1 MASNTC
7 NQSSSISASFNGG
20 GTSADLVVSGN
31 GNANITMKLS
41 WGDNPDDYGDAID
54 TISVLGQTWNS
65 PGQDGSVTRTINNVT
80 SGTYGLS
87 FGGLLNSFKSVS
99 SSSIKMLDN
108 DGNDTNA
115 EFNITSVSN
124 NNFSET
130 VTANMNAPSNVT
142 GTNCVA
148 TSWSGSGPS
157 GSSYSKTGPGSNS
170 SSSGGSATICG
181 GNSNPCGGSS
191 PFVRTWTMKTT
202 SPNGCTVS
210 ESRSTNIRNDDNP
223 TNNWTTSFI
232 NLDPS
237 TTVTLTLGTM
247 QCIDAPSTVVAVGSG
262 NFVGSG
268 GSFSGTKSFNNGN
281 TVQLRTTTL
290 PFNTSTSGS
299 GTTGSTNTKTVTVQ
313 FPNYSKTI
321 TIQTRAPV
329 IKEVFNY
336 ADNTNKYPYEDID
349 LISNTPTQNLT
360 SAQLPMNDIEIPVE
374 FKASDGNTQISI
386 NGGSWKNIRQI

>member
-7 NQSSSISASFNGG
+7 NLSSSISAVFSGSGRSCNLIVGG
-20 GTSADLVVSGN
+20 S
-31 GNANITMKLS
+31 GNANISMRLS
-41 WGDNPDDYGDAID
+41 WGDDPDNAGDAID
-54 TISVLGQTWNS
+54 TISVLGTTWNS
-65 PGQDGSVTRTINNVT
+65 PGQDGSDTRTVTNV
-80 SGTYGLS
+80 SAGTYGIS
-87 FGGLLNSFKSVS
+87 FGGLLNSFKSVENT
-99 SSSIKMLDN
+99 SIKFVDD

-115 EFNITSVSN
+115 EFNITSVSQN
-124 NNFSET
+124 TFSET
-130 VTANMNAPSNVT
+130 VTASMSAPADVT
-142 GTNCVA
+142 GTNCVS

-157 GSSYSKTGPGSNS
+157 GSSYSKTGPGTNS
-170 SSSGGSATICG
+170 SSSSGSATICG

-191 PFVRTWTMKTT
+191 PVIRTWTMTT
-202 SPNGCTVS
+202 SSPNGCSVS

-223 TNNWTTSFI
+223 TNNWTSSFI

-237 TTVTLTLGTM
+237 TQVTLTLGTM
-247 QCIDAPSTVVAVGSG
+247 QCIDAPSTVTAVGSG

-268 GSFSGTKSFNNGN
+268 GSFSGSRDFTNGQ

-336 ADNTNKYPYEDID
+336 ADNINQYPYEDID
-349 LISNTPTQNLT
+349 LISNTPTQRLT
-360 SAQLPMNDIEIPVE
+360 TAQLPMNDIEIPVE

-386 NGGSWKNIRQI
+386 NGGSWQNIRQI